1 MELRAGS
8 RLVLLLL
15 TVIPP
20 AALLAAGYT
29 WAALGLLLLLHLPLA
44 WGTLWPHSR
53 LFGPVLTRLP
63 TALPHV
69 WLTIDDGPS
78 ADTRAL
84 LDTLERHR
92 AKATFFLVGE
102 RAARHPDLVEAIRK
116 GGHGIGNHSAAHPA
130 AWFWALPPGR
140 IQKEISEAQQ
150 VLKDLTGTT
159 PGCFRAVV
167 GHANP
172 FVAPA
177 LDRHGLTRV
186 SWSARGYDG
195 VSGDV
200 ERVVARIARDL
211 QPGAIVL
218 LHEGAPHGHS
228 VAILERV
235 LQTLEARGL
244 QPVLPAGELL
254 SGGRRSASC

>member
-15 TVIPP
+15 TFVPP
-20 AALLAAGYT
+20 AILLVAGFP
-29 WAALGLLLLLHLPLA
+29 WAALGLLLLLHLPLV

-63 TALPHV
+63 TTSPQV

-78 ADTRAL
+78 GDTLAL
-84 LDTLERHR
+84 LDVLEQQR

-102 RAARHPDLVEAIRK
+102 RAARHPDLVAAIQR
-116 GGHGIGNHSAAHPA
+116 GGHAIGNHSAAHPA
-130 AWFWALPPGR
+130 AWFWALSPGR
-140 IQKEISEAQQ
+140 MDREIGEAQR
-150 VLKDLTGTT
+150 VLTELTGT
-159 PGCFRAVV
+159 PPSYFRAVV

-177 LDRHGLTRV
+177 LTRHGLTRV

-200 ERVVARIARDL
+200 ERVVARIAQDL

-218 LHEGAPHGHS
+218 LHEGAPHGNS
-228 VAILERV
+228 IAILERV
-235 LQTLEARGL
+235 LEMLAARGL
-244 QPVLPAGELL
+244 QPVLPADLL
-254 SGGRRSASC
+254 SDGQRPASC